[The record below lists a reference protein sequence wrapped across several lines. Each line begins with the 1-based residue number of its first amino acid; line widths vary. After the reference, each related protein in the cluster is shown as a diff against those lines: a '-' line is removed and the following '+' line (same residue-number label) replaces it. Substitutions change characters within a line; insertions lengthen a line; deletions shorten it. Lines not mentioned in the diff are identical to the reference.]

1 MAVGGVD
8 LKSQMAELVKARIAE
23 LRPKS
28 FDELKVLP
36 EVDAGEFCILDKSV
50 TLTTFRSSSTVD
62 ELLIVV
68 QAFRETL
75 LGMTA
80 QIYVEGFVASVAG
93 ERLEASEKLLWD
105 YN

>member
-8 LKSQMAELVKARIAE
+8 LKSQMAELVKARIAQ
-23 LRPKS
+23 LRLKS

-50 TLTTFRSSSTVD
+50 TLTTFRSSRAVD

-68 QAFRETL
+68 QAFRETS
-75 LGMTA
+75 LGMTV
-80 QIYVEGFVASVAG
+80 QIYVACFVASIAG
-93 ERLEASEKLLWD
+93 ESLEASEELL
-105 YN
+105 